1 MPDTIPK
8 VMVVDDEE
16 GVRKVFREALTKR
29 GYHVIEAENGK
40 EAVDIASEELPDVV
54 IMDLVMPVMNGVEAT
69 KRLRKLPECKK
80 IPIIAVTAFKLSELV
95 LPEEEAGLWNA
106 VILKPLELETLYR
119 AVDGLLAEH
128 RLINSK

>member
-1 MPDTIPK
+1 MPVPK
-8 VMVVDDEE
+8 VMIVDDEE
-16 GVRKVFREALTKR
+16 SVRRVFREALTKG
-29 GYHVIEAENGK
+29 GYHIIEAENGK
-40 EAVDIASEELPDVV
+40 EAVDMASEEPPDVV

-69 KRLRKLPECKK
+69 KRLRKLPECER

-95 LPEEEAGLWNA
+95 LPEEEAGLWDA
-106 VILKPLELETLYR
+106 VILKPVELDTLYR